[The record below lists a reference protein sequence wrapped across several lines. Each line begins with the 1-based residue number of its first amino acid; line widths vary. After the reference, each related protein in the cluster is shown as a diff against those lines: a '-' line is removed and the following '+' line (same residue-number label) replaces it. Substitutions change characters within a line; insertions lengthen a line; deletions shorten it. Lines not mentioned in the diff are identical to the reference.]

1 MVCSKGDVDL
11 EKTRL
16 SILRRMFKVS
26 TIVLCFVF
34 LLIYVAA
41 VIYAGQVIVS
51 RAERQQNALLN
62 SVTSYLS
69 ATQSNFESSID
80 MVYGDLFTLNDI
92 CNYMNLDEKEY
103 KQKRFDSITNQSS
116 SNYRGKEQFI
126 SQNFANNSQLVYI
139 VFYGFEGERIAVY
152 DRDAA
157 SSGNPKLYK
166 AKRKENNF
174 YKEYEQLAEKVGEYI
189 HLQGKPYGSYSRL
202 LNNMLVKNST
212 KTGVMFVYDLQEF
225 IADGL
230 INEKGLIHTAAVKQ
244 SDTCKLFEYDRNTGK
259 IDFLNLTDRE
269 YKSRYANGENRK
281 TNLVRG
287 GTYVAV
293 STSDRDIALWIIKDA
308 LIMLGAGFLVLISA
322 AETLK
327 YFMSKNQKR
336 MDRLLEGINCVK
348 QGDLT
353 VRIACD
359 SQKDDIGLIS
369 EQFNQMCEQLQ
380 AYIKRTYEAQLRS
393 KNAQLLALENQINP
407 HFLYNTLEIIRM
419 KALTN
424 NDTVVQKMIYNLA
437 SMYRNLAKDDTF
449 ITIESEIEY
458 SRNFIELFRMAYE
471 NTEIDYCIDAEPQLM
486 DCLTIKFLLEP
497 LIENFFV
504 HGVNHAAEENTLLI
518 LVAEDENQ
526 KDEVLIRVESL
537 GMPVSREKVDDINK
551 MLHQE
556 DDFQSRKYIG
566 IRNVNQRI
574 KNVYGDQYG
583 LTLERNEED
592 MMVSLVRIPKRG
604 GV

>member
-1 MVCSKGDVDL
+1 M

-244 SDTCKLFEYDRNTGK
+244 SDTCKLFEYNRNTGK
-259 IDFLNLTDRE
+259 VDFLNLTDRE

-287 GTYVAV
+287 GTYVTV
-293 STSDRDIALWIIKDA
+293 STSDRDIALWIVKDA

-353 VRIACD
+353 VRIDCD

-497 LIENFFV
+497 LIENFFI

-551 MLHQE
+551 ILHQE
-556 DDFQSRKYIG
+556 EDFQSRKYIG

>member
-1 MVCSKGDVDL
+1 M

-34 LLIYVAA
+34 LLIYTAA

-92 CNYMNLDEKEY
+92 CNYMNLEETEY

-244 SDTCKLFEYDRNTGK
+244 SDTCKLFEYNRNTGK
-259 IDFLNLTDRE
+259 VDFLNLTDRE

-287 GTYVAV
+287 GTYVTV
-293 STSDRDIALWIIKDA
+293 STSDRDIALWIVKDA

-327 YFMSKNQKR
+327 YFMSKNQRR

-353 VRIACD
+353 VRIDCD

-497 LIENFFV
+497 LIENFFI

-551 MLHQE
+551 ILHQE
-556 DDFQSRKYIG
+556 EDFQSRKYIG